1 MSHPRPIAAIGARA
15 IRALACAIVL
25 AAGPAYA
32 QPDDPGAA
40 FFQRGTEL
48 NKERRFEE
56 AIAQF
61 TKAVR
66 SSPESHKYHQ
76 ALFMTYVSTRRGRQ
90 GLETYKKMAIE
101 RGDSPRVHYWLGR
114 LYLQSGAL
122 EDAAKEFRLSARLDA
137 KDDHPWISLGH
148 VYSRLGKDDDALR
161 AYQEA
166 NRLSPDVAVV
176 HAGLGAIY
184 LRKNDDL
191 NAWRELDKA
200 LRLDP
205 TLSEAR
211 YSVSLL
217 YERRG
222 EIDRAMV
229 EWQRLLDDD
238 PNESNARERLA
249 RAYVGKKQYGEAVQH
264 YLMLSQVRQASPDV
278 FFALGESQVL
288 LAATL
293 DDPRDRASL
302 VAAARESFQRVL
314 ELDPKNSDA
323 KSYLER
329 LKATSP

>member
-1 MSHPRPIAAIGARA
+1 
-15 IRALACAIVL
+15 V
-25 AAGPAYA
+25 
-32 QPDDPGAA
+32 

-48 NKERRFEE
+48 NQQRRFEE
-56 AIAQF
+56 AIEQF

-66 SSPESHKYHQ
+66 SDPKNHRYHQ
-76 ALFMTYVSTRRGRQ
+76 ALFMTYLSTRRGRQ

-101 RGDSPRVHYWLGR
+101 HGTSSPVHYWLGR

-122 EDAAKEFRLSARLDA
+122 EDAAREFRLSARLDPN
-137 KDDHPWISLGH
+137 DDHPWISLGH
-148 VYSRLGKDDDALR
+148 VYSRMGKDDDALR

-166 NRLSPDVAVV
+166 NRLSPNVAVV

-205 TLSEAR
+205 SLSEAR
-211 YSVSLL
+211 YSISLL

-222 EIDRAMV
+222 ELDRAMI

-249 RAYVGKKQYGEAVQH
+249 RAYVAKKQYGNAVQH
-264 YLMLSQVRQASPDV
+264 YSMLAQVRQASPEV

-288 LAATL
+288 LAASL
-293 DDPRDRASL
+293 DDPRDRADL

-314 ELDPKNSDA
+314 ELDPKHAEA
-323 KSYLER
+323 KAYLER
-329 LKATSP
+329 LEPRQE